1 MCAKL
6 LMTKT
11 GARLHRS
18 LFYSYLKTCL
28 GGLKSDNR
36 IFGYFKGNRTVL
48 QVLGSHVLHSLIQ
61 FQGNRTDN
69 CLFESGCT

>member
-1 MCAKL
+1 MCQVINDKNSSKVAQEPVL
-6 LMTKT
+6 L
-11 GARLHRS
+11 L
-18 LFYSYLKTCL
+18 LKE
-28 GGLKSDNR
+28 LKSEDR

-61 FQGNRTDN
+61 FQGNRTDI